1 MARASKPRSRSLT
14 VNQRVRVTITPAPFH
29 VFASVRQ
36 LDVARLKRAARQRI
50 EVGYFESEC
59 CRRMVH
65 AVVRK
70 GQVVK
75 LELEPCEGTAP
86 ASPEIEQVARAALKR
101 LGVKPGGG
109 KVLPVPVERFVANAQ
124 GFTWEIWWCFRICC
138 FGYCIFCCF
147 DIGKN
152 RGFWSSCRID
162 KRAP

>member
-65 AVVRK
+65 AIVRK

-86 ASPEIEQVARAALKR
+86 ASPEIEQVARAALKQ
-101 LGVKPGGG
+101 LGVKPGGRTA
-109 KVLPVPVERFVANAQ
+109 LPAPVEQLVANAQ

-152 RGFWSSCRID
+152 RGFWSTCKLD
-162 KRAP
+162 KQGP

>member
-1 MARASKPRSRSLT
+1 MARASKQRSRSIT
-14 VNQRVRVTITPAPFH
+14 INQRVPVVVTPARFH
-29 VFASVRQ
+29 EFASLKQ

-59 CRRMVH
+59 CKRMVH

-75 LELEPCEGTAP
+75 LELEPCEGGAP
-86 ASPEIEQVARAALKR
+86 ASPEVEQVARAALKR
-101 LGVKPGGG
+101 LGARPGGSA
-109 KVLPVPVERFVANAQ
+109 LPVPVETFVARAA

-152 RGFWSSCRID
+152 RGFWSTCTIEHRG
-162 KRAP
+162 P